1 MSAPVP
7 ICLRT
12 AALAPVVLL
21 ALVAL
26 ASPAKAVDGDGDPTF
41 RGTGWFVADVPSLGG
56 KAAAVTADGRLLI
69 GYTAVLDGTDKDMRV
84 MPVPDSGIT
93 VHCASYHPDLGGT
106 DDDRL
111 ADIAVYGNSVFLAGR
126 AAGPVSNLDNLAAFA
141 AFDLSTCLLTASF
154 GGTSGVLLGS
164 GVPLESVALAIDG
177 FGHPRTALQAG
188 PAGARAL
195 QMVGLSPTGDL
206 DDSGLIDFSSAFGA
220 TSFEPKGIALQPDG
234 KRIVVG
240 TMVVAGGDRD
250 IGVARL
256 TSSGALDTSFS
267 IDGLAGFSY
276 DIVDSGDDE
285 ALAVAVLPGGSIV
298 VAGRVERAL
307 GFQAAVAIL
316 TPTGG
321 FQNSFG
327 LVGRYAFDFL
337 APNRLDTIRAL
348 VLQGDGKMVVAGST
362 APLPPLTDS
371 DFALARLSISGSQP
385 LDASFGG
392 GGTERV
398 IFDQGGNLAD
408 AAYDLTLGQGGKIT
422 VVGAVATDNGTA
434 IAAARLKNSYI
445 FADGFEWGN
454 LLGSEWG
461 GVWGGNE

>member
-1 MSAPVP
+1 MVAPFARMS
-7 ICLRT
+7 R
-12 AALAPVVLL
+12 PVVLL
-21 ALVAL
+21 L
-26 ASPAKAVDGDGDPTF
+26 AFASFLLAMPGLAVDGDGDPTF

-69 GYTAVLDGTDKDMRV
+69 GYTAVLAGTDKDMRV

-93 VHCASYHPDLGGT
+93 THCASYHPDLGGT

-111 ADIAVYGNSVFLAGR
+111 ADIAVYGDRVFLAGR
-126 AAGPVSNLDNLAAFA
+126 AAGPAVNPNNHVAIAAFE
-141 AFDLSTCLLTASF
+141 LSNCLLWGGF
-154 GGTSGVLLGS
+154 GGTDGFLLNTGDAM
-164 GVPLESVALAIDG
+164 EAVALAIDG
-177 FGHPRTALQAG
+177 FGHPRTPVQAG
-188 PAGARAL
+188 AAGAREL
-195 QMVGLSPTGDL
+195 LMIGLSPTGDI
-206 DDSGLIDFSSAFGA
+206 DDSGTIDFSTAFGA
-220 TSFEPKGIALQPDG
+220 TSFEPKAIALQPDG

-256 TSSGALDTSFS
+256 TSSGALDTTFS

-276 DIVDSGDDE
+276 DIVDAGDDE
-285 ALAVAVLPGGSIV
+285 GLAVAVLPGGRIV
-298 VAGRVERAL
+298 VAGRVERAV

-327 LVGRYAFDFL
+327 SVGRYSFDFL
-337 APNRLDTIRAL
+337 SPGRVDTVRAL
-348 VLQGDGKMVVAGST
+348 VLQGDGKIVVAGST

-371 DFALARLSISGSQP
+371 DFALARLLVSGSQP

-398 IFDQGGNLAD
+398 VFDQGGNLAD
-408 AAYDLTLGQGGKIT
+408 VAYDLTLGQGGKIT

-434 IAAARLKNSYI
+434 IAAARLKNAYI
-445 FADGFEWGN
+445 FADGFEWGS
-454 LLGSEWG
+454 LLGGEWG
-461 GVWGGNE
+461 GVWGGDD

>member
-7 ICLRT
+7 ICFRT

-56 KAAAVTADGRLLI
+56 KAAAVAPDGRLLI
-69 GYTAVLDGTDKDMRV
+69 GYTANISGTDRDLRV
-84 MPVPDSGIT
+84 MPVPDTGIT
-93 VHCASYHPDLGGT
+93 THCPTLHPDLGGT
-106 DDDRL
+106 NDDRL
-111 ADIAVYGNSVFLAGR
+111 LDIAVHGNHVYLAGR
-126 AAGPVSNLDNLAAFA
+126 ADGPPEDPDPQGVIG
-141 AFDLSTCLLTASF
+141 AFDLGTCLLWPTFS
-154 GGTSGVLLGS
+154 
-164 GVPLESVALAIDG
+164 
-177 FGHPRTALQAG
+177 G
-188 PAGARAL
+188 PAGLAFNPDQPEELPAIAIDSFGAVRGALLYGPAGDRAL
-195 QMVGLSPTGDL
+195 VSFGLTPNGII
-206 DDSGLIDFSSAFGA
+206 DDSEVVDFAAFGA
-220 TSFEPKGIALQPDG
+220 TSFEPKGIALQPNG

-240 TMVVAGGDRD
+240 TMVLAGGDRD

-285 ALAVAVLPGGSIV
+285 GLAVAVLPGGSIV

-337 APNRLDTIRAL
+337 APDRLDTIRAL
-348 VLQGDGKMVVAGST
+348 VLQGDGKIVVAGST
-362 APLPPLTDS
+362 APLAPLTDS

-408 AAYDLTLGQGGKIT
+408 VAYDLTLGQGGKIT

-454 LLGSEWG
+454 LLGGEWG
-461 GVWGGNE
+461 GVWGGIE